1 MPAFQIRHGGVG
13 RRHLLV
19 GSVCSTMPGNC
30 LPDFK
35 IHDRQRFGDEFF
47 SPTHGG
53 VTSLV
58 SQSFQNQYLSDPD
71 VQLMLKVSTGDNAA
85 FEQLVLRY
93 QDRLVGFFYHLIHDR
108 SACEDLAQEVFLR
121 IYKSRERYEPTARFS
136 TWLFRIA
143 HNLASNQKR
152 GAARRREISLAV
164 QSDDSDLRPS
174 QQDVADKSA
183 LMPTR
188 QADSSEIRDVVRK
201 AVEELSD
208 GQRTAVILHKFEEM
222 SYEEIGEIMGL
233 GTVAVKSLLSRA
245 RSKLKESLERFL

>member
-1 MPAFQIRHGGVG
+1 
-13 RRHLLV
+13 
-19 GSVCSTMPGNC
+19 
-30 LPDFK
+30 
-35 IHDRQRFGDEFF
+35 
-47 SPTHGG
+47 
-53 VTSLV
+53 
-58 SQSFQNQYLSDPD
+58 
-71 VQLMLKVSTGDNAA
+71 MLKVSAGDNAA

-93 QDRLVGFFYHLIHDR
+93 QDRLVGFFFHLIHDR
-108 SACEDLAQEVFLR
+108 TASEDLAQETFLR
-121 IYKSRERYEPTARFS
+121 IYRSRERYEPTARFS

-152 GAARRREISLAV
+152 GAARRREIPLAV
-164 QSDDSDLRPS
+164 HSGETDFRPPE
-174 QQDVADKSA
+174 QNLAEKSA

-188 QADSSEIRDVVRK
+188 QLDSSEIRDVVRN
-201 AVEELSD
+201 AVEELTE

>member
-1 MPAFQIRHGGVG
+1 M
-13 RRHLLV
+13 
-19 GSVCSTMPGNC
+19 
-30 LPDFK
+30 
-35 IHDRQRFGDEFF
+35 
-47 SPTHGG
+47 
-53 VTSLV
+53 V

-71 VQLMLKVSTGDNAA
+71 VQLMLKVAAGDNAA

-93 QDRLVGFFYHLIHDR
+93 QDRLVSFFFHMIHDR
-108 SACEDLAQEVFLR
+108 SACEDLAQEAFLR
-121 IYKSRERYEPTARFS
+121 VYRSRERYEPTARFS

-152 GAARRREISLAV
+152 GAARRREISLGI
-164 QSDDSDLRPS
+164 QSSEDDFRPPEAIL
-174 QQDVADKSA
+174 ADRSA

-188 QADSSEIRDVVRK
+188 QLDTVEIREVVRN
-201 AVEELSD
+201 AVEELSE

-245 RSKLKESLERFL
+245 RSKLKESLEKFL